1 MSKRDEKIGS
11 MILSEEE
18 TRYFR
23 ALLAWEP
30 SNADDLVKKKPLVPE
45 RSLAGEFRILI
56 LGSKGCGK
64 TAILT
69 RVRCLIFF

>member
-1 MSKRDEKIGS
+1 MITMTNRDEKTGS
-11 MILSEEE
+11 MILTEEE

-30 SNADDLVKKKPLVPE
+30 SHVDGVVKRKPLPE
-45 RSLAGEFRILI
+45 RSVAGEFRILL

-64 TAILT
+64 TGILT
-69 RVRCLIFF
+69 RVSAQ

>member
-1 MSKRDEKIGS
+1 MTNRDEKTVS
-11 MILSEEE
+11 MIMTEEE

-30 SNADDLVKKKPLVPE
+30 SHVDGVVKRKPVPE
-45 RSLAGEFRILI
+45 RLVAGEFRVLV
-56 LGSKGCGK
+56 LGPKGCGK

-69 RVRCLIFF
+69 RVSA